1 MRSISF
7 WRAADPLILASKSTI
22 RITLLRQ
29 AGLPVIPISADIDE
43 RTMSANLENSSDLGT
58 EIAKH
63 LAREKALAVSKLH
76 PDHYVIG
83 ADQTLA
89 LGNQLLHKPGTRD
102 EAHEQLQNL
111 SSKTHILTS
120 AATLVRNGET
130 ICSASDQAR
139 LAMRAL
145 TDAEIRH
152 YLEAAGDDALA
163 SVGSYQLEGLG
174 IYLFERIEGDYFTIL
189 GLPLLFLLQELRAK
203 GLVAL

>member
-139 LAMRAL
+139 L
-145 TDAEIRH
+145 
-152 YLEAAGDDALA
+152 GDDALA

-174 IYLFERIEGDYFTIL
+174 IHLFERIEGDYFTIL
-189 GLPLLFLLQELRAK
+189 GLPLLFLLRELRAK